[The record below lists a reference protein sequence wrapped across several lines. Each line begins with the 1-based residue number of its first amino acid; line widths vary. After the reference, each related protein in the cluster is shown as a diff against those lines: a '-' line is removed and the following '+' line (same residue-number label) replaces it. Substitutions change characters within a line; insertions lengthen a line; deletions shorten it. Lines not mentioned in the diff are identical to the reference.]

1 VVGPVR
7 AVRALVPPAGLARSL
22 SVVSALY
29 AVGSGVF
36 LAGNAVFFTQV
47 VGLSPGQ
54 VGVGLSVAGVVA
66 FLVSVPAGR
75 LADRVGAR
83 RVWWVACAGEG
94 LVYLGYPWVRG
105 FGTFLGVVVLIALL
119 DSAGSSARGGYT
131 LAVIPRGERVRTLAF
146 VRSALN
152 TGFTLGALASGIA
165 LSLGHRRVES
175 ALPLATGVLLLVTT
189 ALVRRLPPTRVL
201 DAASPGR
208 APEEPAR
215 ALLPVRRTALRNR
228 PFLVLSLLNGQVGVN
243 QVLLTVVFPLWLVER
258 TDAPHAA
265 LAWLYGTNT
274 VLAVLFQVRAAR
286 GCETLVGA
294 LRAARVAAGA
304 VVVACTLA
312 MLTHWSSGWPTVAVL
327 WTAYVAVTAAE
338 LFSSAASWG
347 LVSELTDPA
356 RRAEYQGAWKLGTQF
371 QAMVGPALCT
381 WLAVSWSP
389 LGFLVVAALAVAAAA
404 AMPGFAAA
412 SARVAGE
419 TKPVRLHRPRVDTIG
434 ES

>member
-7 AVRALVPPAGLARSL
+7 TARALLPPAGLARAL

-47 VGLSPGQ
+47 VGLSPAQ
-54 VGVGLSVAGVVA
+54 VGIGLSVAGVLA

-75 LADRVGAR
+75 LADRVGPR
-83 RVWWVACAGEG
+83 RVWWLACAGEG
-94 LVYLGYPWVRG
+94 IAYLCYPWVHG
-105 FGTFLGVVVLIALL
+105 FAGFLGVVLLLALM
-119 DSAGSSARGGYT
+119 DSSGSSARGGYT

-152 TGFTLGALASGIA
+152 IGFTLGALASGIA
-165 LSLGHRRVES
+165 LSVGHHRAVS
-175 ALPLATGVLLLVTT
+175 ALPIATGAVLLV
-189 ALVRRLPPTRVL
+189 AAVLVRGLPRARDPGPHPI
-201 DAASPGR
+201 SPGT
-208 APEEPAR
+208 AAR
-215 ALLPVRRTALRNR
+215 AVRRTALRNR

-274 VLAVLFQVRAAR
+274 VLAVLLQVRTAR
-286 GCETLVGA
+286 GSETLVGA
-294 LRAARVAAGA
+294 LRAARIAAGA
-304 VVVACTLA
+304 VVLACTLA
-312 MLTHWSSGWPTVAVL
+312 MATHWSTGWPTVAVL

-347 LVSELTDPA
+347 LVSELTDPD

-381 WLAVSWSP
+381 WLAVTWSP
-389 LGFLVVAALAVAAAA
+389 FGFLVIAAVALLAAA
-404 AMPGFAAA
+404 AMPVVAAA

-419 TKPVRLHRPRVDTIG
+419 AKPMRLPRAHADTIG
-434 ES
+434 GS

>member
-1 VVGPVR
+1 VVGPLR
-7 AVRALVPPAGLARSL
+7 AARALLPPTGLARSL

-47 VGLSPGQ
+47 VGLSPAQ
-54 VGVGLSVAGVVA
+54 VGVGLSIAGVLA

-75 LADRVGAR
+75 LADRIGPR
-83 RVWWVACAGEG
+83 RVWWLACAGEG
-94 LVYLGYPWVRG
+94 AAYLCYPWVHG
-105 FGTFLGVVVLIALL
+105 FDGFLGVVLVLALM

-152 TGFTLGALASGIA
+152 IGFTVGALSSGVA
-165 LSLGHRRVES
+165 LSIGNHRVV
-175 ALPLATGVLLLVTT
+175 AGLPVATGVVLLV
-189 ALVRRLPPTRVL
+189 AAGLVRRLPRSRDLVPSPTA
-201 DAASPGR
+201 DPAETPAAV
-208 APEEPAR
+208 A
-215 ALLPVRRTALRNR
+215 RRTALRNR
-228 PFLVLSLLNGQVGVN
+228 PFLVLSLLNGQLGVN

-274 VLAVLFQVRAAR
+274 VLAVLLQVRIAR
-286 GCETLVGA
+286 GSETLVGA
-294 LRAARVAAGA
+294 LRAARVAAAA

-312 MLTHWSSGWPTVAVL
+312 MSTHWSAGWSTVAVL
-327 WTAYVAVTAAE
+327 WAAYVAVTAAE

-347 LVSELTDPA
+347 LVSELTDPD

-381 WLAVSWSP
+381 WLAVTWSP
-389 LGFLVVAALAVAAAA
+389 FGFLVIAAVAVLAAA
-404 AMPGFAAA
+404 AMPAFAAS

-419 TKPVRLHRPRVDTIG
+419 AKPVRLERPRVDTIG
-434 ES
+434 GS